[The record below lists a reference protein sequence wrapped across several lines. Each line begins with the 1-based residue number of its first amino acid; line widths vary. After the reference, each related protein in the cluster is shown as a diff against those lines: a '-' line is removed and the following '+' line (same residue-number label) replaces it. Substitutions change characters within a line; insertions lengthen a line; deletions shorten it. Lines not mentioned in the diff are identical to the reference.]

1 MDQAT
6 IIYPLFAMAALPGIV
21 LLLLFYFRLNAVLEG
36 KVGSHYLE
44 TQGAEAA
51 PPIVVKLTHN
61 LANLF
66 EFPVL
71 FHAAGILSIVTHT
84 VDETQVVLAWFYVA
98 FRYVHSA
105 IHITYNKVIHRSSA
119 HLVSDVILVFL
130 WFRMVLLQDT
140 M

>member
-1 MDQAT
+1 MDQT
-6 IIYPLFAMAALPGIV
+6 NMIYPLFAMAALPGIV

-44 TQGAEAA
+44 VQGAEAA
-51 PPIVVKLTHN
+51 PPIIVKLTHN

-84 VDETQVVLAWFYVA
+84 VDETQIVLAWFYVG

-105 IHITYNKVIHRSSA
+105 IHITYNKVIHRSSV
-119 HLVSDVILVFL
+119 HFVSDIILIFL
-130 WFRMVLLQDT
+130 WFRVVLLQDA